1 MDSKKRRGRVDDRV
15 LNVAPGDDDAP
26 NAGDIPRPP
35 KNLARSNKD
44 MQMGNSKPE
53 PWKNGRAGVNKA
65 WNNYRGHLS
74 SSFSRMTRYQQ
85 EQLVERMC
93 LIVTIGVTGLAL
105 LLFYSL
111 INRTVRVFLVPA
123 AIVGAWWAAK
133 KIVTPVVLDRLS
145 GLLNPYE
152 QPDEDATLQ

>member
-15 LNVAPGDDDAP
+15 LNVAPGDDPP
-26 NAGDIPRPP
+26 NSGDIPSPP
-35 KNLARSNKD
+35 KNLAHKD
-44 MQMGNSKPE
+44 RQMGNSKPE
-53 PWKNGRAGVNKA
+53 AWKNSRAGMNKA
-65 WNNYRGHLS
+65 WNNYRGHLAN
-74 SSFSRMTRYQQ
+74 SFSRMSRYQQ

-145 GLLNPYE
+145 GLLYPYD
-152 QPDEDATLQ
+152 QPDDDQPQ